1 MEDKIDIAITILAS
15 LLTGGFILFFVENQH
30 VERDVID
37 RFRTIMNPYYRKLS
51 SYLIFVY
58 FIQSR
63 IRYADT
69 KTDDITEVKCLTDE
83 LAGLGETVFASGRN
97 ISYMSANE
105 LEVLNKKI
113 NNIWYY
119 YDKGWFVTEK
129 IHIDIHENYIFTD
142 SQIQDKLCEI
152 LVKYSNR
159 EINKSLLPDISG
171 EFYTESW
178 QPVSSVTDNYEYWQE
193 RCLLNK
199 HLLLFSLI
207 LVMIIL
213 IAAMF
218 LSGNICHY
226 FITIPTV
233 LSCAIFAFDLFQLN
247 KLMKLSH
254 RIFNQL

>member
-1 MEDKIDIAITILAS
+1 MEEQINIAITILAS

-37 RFRTIMNPYYRKLS
+37 RFKMIMNPYYRKLS
-51 SYLIFVY
+51 CYLTFVF

-63 IRYADT
+63 IRYAET
-69 KTDDITEVKCLTDE
+69 KSDYIPDVKSLTDE
-83 LAGLGETVFASGRN
+83 FARLGGIVYATGRN

-105 LEVLNKKI
+105 LEILTNKI

-129 IHIDIHENYIFTD
+129 IHMYNHENYIFSD
-142 SQIQDKLCEI
+142 SLIYEKLSEI
-152 LVKYSNR
+152 SAKYSKAK
-159 EINKSLLPDISG
+159 IDKSLLPYVSG
-171 EFYTESW
+171 EFFTESW
-178 QPVSSVTDNYEYWQE
+178 QPVSSVTANYEYWQE
-193 RCLLNK
+193 RCIFNK
-199 HLLLFSLI
+199 RLLLFSLI
-207 LVMIIL
+207 FVMITL

-233 LSCAIFAFDLFQLN
+233 LCCAIFAYDLFQLN

-254 RIFNQL
+254 RIFN